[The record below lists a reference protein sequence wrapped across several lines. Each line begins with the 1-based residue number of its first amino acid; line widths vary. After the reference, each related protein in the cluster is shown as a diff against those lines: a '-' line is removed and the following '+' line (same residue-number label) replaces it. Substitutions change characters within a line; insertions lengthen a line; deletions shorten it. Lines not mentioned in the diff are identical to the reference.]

1 MLAAEY
7 VKGQG
12 LEVTRLEPVSPAP
25 GQVQIAVAFTGI
37 CGTDLH
43 VIHGSMD
50 SRVGQRAVIGHEMSG
65 RIAAVGEG
73 VEGFR
78 QGDPVTVMP
87 LLWCGKCA
95 TCLAGHQHICERLT
109 FVGIDSAGSLQQLWT
124 VPQEIVIPLPAGLGL
139 KEAALVEPVAVAH
152 HDVTRG
158 RITAGEKVV
167 VIGGGPVGL
176 LIAVV
181 AAHQGADVVVVE
193 PDAFRRSVIEGIGIA
208 AVDPATADA
217 AALMAPR
224 NSGAGADA
232 VFEVSGS
239 EPGLTLAMEV
249 LRPRGRLIVVGI
261 HPQPR
266 QVDVKRIF
274 WRELEIV
281 GARVYE
287 RADYDAAIELIHS
300 GVIPA
305 AALISKVVPLSAVT
319 DAFAALAAGGS
330 VMKVLIDVEGGDV

>member
-12 LEVTRLEPVSPAP
+12 LEMTHLEATSPGP
-25 GQVQIAVAFTGI
+25 GEVQIAVAFTGI

-43 VIHGSMD
+43 VIHGNMD
-50 SRVGQRAVIGHEMSG
+50 SRVGPRAIIGHEMSG
-65 RIAAVGEG
+65 RVSALGEG
-73 VEGFR
+73 VGEFSV
-78 QGDPVTVMP
+78 GDPVTVMP
-87 LLWCGKCA
+87 LLWCGTCA
-95 TCLAGHQHICERLT
+95 TCRAGHQHICERLT
-109 FVGIDSAGSLQQLWT
+109 FVGIDSAGSLQQFWT
-124 VPQEIVIPLPAGLGL
+124 VPQGIVVPLPANMSL
-139 KEAALVEPVAVAH
+139 KNAALVEPVAVAH

-158 RITAGEKVV
+158 RIASGEKVV
-167 VIGGGPVGL
+167 VVGGGPVGL
-176 LIAVV
+176 LIAIV
-181 AAHQGADVVVVE
+181 AADRGADVVVVE
-193 PDAFRRSVIEGIGIA
+193 PDAFRRSVAEGVGIA
-208 AVDPATADA
+208 AVDPATHDA
-217 AALMAPR
+217 AALMAPL
-224 NSGAGADA
+224 NDGAGADA

-239 EPGLTLAMEV
+239 EPGLALALDV

-287 RADYDAAIELIHS
+287 RSDYDAAIELIAT
-300 GVIPA
+300 GVIPSD
-305 AALISKVVPLSAVT
+305 ALISKVVPLSSAP

-330 VMKVLIDVEGGDV
+330 VMKVLIDVEGAQK